1 MRCWPSARARRWPTR
16 WRRSTP
22 RWPSRSPTLRD
33 TIAGAT
39 DLWDIR
45 AENARLRD
53 ENERLR
59 RWQSIALALD
69 AENQRL
75 KANLHWIPD
84 PAPSYVTA
92 RVVADAG
99 GVYAK
104 AVLLSVGPNHGVRKG
119 EIALDERGLVGR
131 VTEVG
136 ARTARVLLITDL
148 NSRIPVILE
157 NSRAHA
163 ILVGT
168 NGARPRLTYW
178 PEGAM
183 PQEGE
188 RVVTSAE
195 ASAFPANLPVGTV
208 HFSTANVPEVAPAAM
223 LDRLEV
229 VRIFDYGLGGIAA
242 PEAPGRLAGTARAL
256 MARADQ
262 TPGIRPRATLGRRLD
277 IAARHAFPAGCTILL
292 MLLTEAPLRHRRP
305 GDAAAGGHARLRVFL
320 VAVPP
325 RCDAAAGGVPDRPAV
340 RPAGLSAARRR
351 PADAARRAWPGA
363 ALAPGADAAGV
374 PDGLARVRGVRRRRR
389 GARLGADRAAVVPPA
404 AARAGAVPGGAD
416 RGAVSRARR
425 AVHPRPP
432 HRRRSGARRDARA
445 CEHP

>member
-1 MRCWPSARARRWPTR
+1 MIRLSIQARQALAKLTLPVLIAASFGLMLLGKADALLAEHARMALADTLAPIYAALAE
-16 WRRSTP
+16 P
-22 RWPSRSPTLRD
+22 LGDLRD
-33 TIAGAT
+33 SIASAT
-39 DLWDIR
+39 DLWDVR
-45 AENARLRD
+45 AENTRLRD

-75 KANLHWIPD
+75 KANLQWIPD
-84 PAPSYVTA
+84 PDPSYVTA

-104 AVLLSVGPNHGVRKG
+104 AVLLSVGPNHGIRKG

-178 PEGAM
+178 AEGAI

-195 ASAFPANLPVGTV
+195 AGAFPANLPIGAV
-208 HFSTANVPEVAPAAM
+208 HYSAANVPEVVPTAM
-223 LDRLEV
+223 LDRLEI

-242 PEAPGRLAGTARAL
+242 PEAPGRL
-256 MARADQ
+256 
-262 TPGIRPRATLGRRLD
+262 
-277 IAARHAFPAGCTILL
+277 
-292 MLLTEAPLRHRRP
+292 
-305 GDAAAGGHARLRVFL
+305 
-320 VAVPP
+320 
-325 RCDAAAGGVPDRPAV
+325 PDR
-340 RPAGLSAARRR
+340 
-351 PADAARRAWPGA
+351 
-363 ALAPGADAAGV
+363 
-374 PDGLARVRGVRRRRR
+374 RGR
-389 GARLGADRAAVVPPA
+389 
-404 AARAGAVPGGAD
+404 
-416 RGAVSRARR
+416 
-425 AVHPRPP
+425 
-432 HRRRSGARRDARA
+432 
-445 CEHP
+445 